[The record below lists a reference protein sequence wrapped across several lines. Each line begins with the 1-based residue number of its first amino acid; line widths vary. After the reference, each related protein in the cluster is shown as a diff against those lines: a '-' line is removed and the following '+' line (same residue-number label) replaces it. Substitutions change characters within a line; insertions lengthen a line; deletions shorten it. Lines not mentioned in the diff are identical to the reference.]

1 MKNVPRMI
9 FLMSPVAATAAGCPA
24 GHITLPGNDGINLMA
39 ACPDTG
45 TNLGQISTECGDSER
60 CAPDAACTAGIHSI
74 RIGTG
79 GRMELTARPYSTPT
93 IHVSTELGECHANL
107 APGRHW
113 NHQHSI
119 KRQCLP
125 CGIQPASVFDDK
137 CRRRRIRTNARGPNR
152 KLDSP
157 QWGHRHRRDFALRNN
172 IGQFGQN
179 RSHIEYQRSCH
190 QQHLLLVQNGKA
202 SADRV
207 DIWCRIYPRRYV
219 RRIMR
224 ANMCE
229 KFHGKCDLSRGAV

>member
-1 MKNVPRMI
+1 MRTGRSVHRRHPQHPHWHRRSHGI
-9 FLMSPVAATAAGCPA
+9 DRAPVFNP
-24 GHITLPGNDGINLMA
+24 NN
-39 ACPDTG
+39 
-45 TNLGQISTECGDSER
+45 SR
-60 CAPDAACTAGIHSI
+60 IH
-74 RIGTG
+74 RIG
-79 GRMELTARPYSTPT
+79 RMPRQFGAGP
-93 IHVSTELGECHANL
+93 
-107 APGRHW
+107 RHW

-125 CGIQPASVFDDK
+125 CGIQSASVFDDK
-137 CRRRRIRTNARGPNR
+137 CRRRRIRANARGPNR